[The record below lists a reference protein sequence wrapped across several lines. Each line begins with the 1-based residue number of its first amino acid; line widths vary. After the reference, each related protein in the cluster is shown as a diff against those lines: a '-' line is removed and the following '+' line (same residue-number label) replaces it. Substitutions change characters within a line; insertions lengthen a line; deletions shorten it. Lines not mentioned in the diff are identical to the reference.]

1 MKQVF
6 FPALMALLL
15 LGACKKDSD
24 GNNDE
29 DTGII
34 IPEVPFDQLRASEQT
49 LNVAASANYVNLM
62 GDKRKALPQFPALK
76 VKGGKAIGYVKD
88 SYGRPVANASIGVRA
103 SVVAGIYT
111 AATGV
116 TNDKGYYELD
126 LPQGT
131 AHYYNAGYA
140 IDLEGGRAA
149 LGLYPADGQLV
160 SFASAAGAVRNFV
173 LLPYGQGEPD
183 ELAARPH
190 DCNNYLGGSLMLM
203 WVIRE
208 GQFPTAGSLPAG
220 LIFEVKLTPLSLF
233 HGDEKRTFIIRKTV
247 QAGINLSINN
257 LPLGKYKV
265 EIRSVTAPQGQFL
278 YLRETGVH
286 PRSQQYGLFPKTG
299 GMGTASYT
307 HITVPSF
314 TGAGMP
320 APFRGHWD
328 QPVIMVGMIE

>member
-1 MKQVF
+1 MKQVIF
-6 FPALMALLL
+6 SGLMILLL
-15 LGACKKDSD
+15 MSACKKSSD
-24 GNNDE
+24 GNNE
-29 DTGII
+29 DDPGVI
-34 IPEVPFDQLRASEQT
+34 IPEVPFDQLRSSEQT
-49 LNVAASANYVNLM
+49 LNVAAGVNHVNLM
-62 GDKRKALPQFPALK
+62 GDKRKDLPQFPSLK

-111 AATGV
+111 AATGN

-131 AHYYNAGYA
+131 AHYYNAGYV

-149 LGLYPADGQLV
+149 LGLYPVDGQLT
-160 SFASAAGAVRNFV
+160 SFASAAGAVKNFV
-173 LLPYGQGEPD
+173 MLPYGLGEPG

-190 DCNNYLGGSLMLM
+190 DCNNYLGGSMMLM

-208 GQFPTAGSLPAG
+208 GQFPTAGSLPEG
-220 LIFEVKLTPLSLF
+220 MVFEVKLTPLSLF

-247 QAGINLSINN
+247 RGSINLSINN
-257 LPLGKYKV
+257 LPIGKYRV
-265 EIRSVTAPQGQFL
+265 EVRSVTAPQQVLFL
-278 YLRETGVH
+278 KETGVH

-299 GMGTASYT
+299 GAGTASYT
-307 HITVPSF
+307 HITVPAF

-328 QPVIMVGMIE
+328 QPVIMLGMIE